1 MNLPEAINHL
11 DIAFG
16 DGYAI
21 EHPEQVIEYIKSQA
35 LGAIQYQ
42 IEAGT
47 IELKKSIEE
56 LSKNV
61 GELTQKL
68 PHID

>member
-21 EHPEQVIEYIKSQA
+21 EHPEQVIEYIKITGSRSNS
-35 LGAIQYQ
+35 
-42 IEAGT
+42 T
-47 IELKKSIEE
+47 P
-56 LSKNV
+56 N
-61 GELTQKL
+61 
-68 PHID
+68 